1 MVSAVRN
8 AVLLV
13 FRTPPGSFSGPGGVF
28 LGVLGG
34 LKTGFIFS
42 QMAEKIVDFP
52 KSSQKNAFFLVP
64 AAPVGLAFFAADR
77 ETSQG

>member
-1 MVSAVRN
+1 MVGAVGN

-13 FRTPPGSFSGPGGVF
+13 FRTPPCSFSGRGGLF
-28 LGVLGG
+28 WAFWGG

-64 AAPVGLAFFAADR
+64 AVPVGLALFAADR